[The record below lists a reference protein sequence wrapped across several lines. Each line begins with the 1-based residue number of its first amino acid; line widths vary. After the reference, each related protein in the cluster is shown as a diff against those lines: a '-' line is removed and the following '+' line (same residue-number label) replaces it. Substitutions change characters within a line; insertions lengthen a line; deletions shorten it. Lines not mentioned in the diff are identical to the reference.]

1 MKHISEIL
9 PKVLSQ
15 VSQAQQVNDATS
27 RHIGKLMTW
36 LEEKNMPLNSFQE
49 GAVKKQFRFLQDD
62 IINLISEVP
71 NDDKFNR

>member
-15 VSQAQQVNDATS
+15 VSQAQEVNDATS
-27 RHIGKLMTW
+27 RHIAKLFSW
-36 LEEKNMPLNSFQE
+36 LEEKNEPLNLFQQ